1 MCFLPKVRT
10 YRRCP
15 HTTGL
20 SGSSAGGRGS
30 FNELELLRGLRMDFR
45 LSHDELTEAQERG
58 EMGEGRMRKEREK
71 MREGVRRC

>member
-1 MCFLPKVRT
+1 MRFLSRVRT

-30 FNELELLRGLRMDFR
+30 FNELELLRGLRMDLR
-45 LSHDELTEAQERG
+45 LSHDELTEAEERG
-58 EMGEGRMRKEREK
+58 GTGGR
-71 MREGVRRC
+71 GG